1 MIDPVLLLDLTTL
14 NDDDT
19 AETVQ
24 ALCAK
29 AVTPRGD
36 VAAVCVLPAF
46 IGVAKKALAGTGVK
60 VAGVAN
66 FPAGDDDPFGAADE
80 TQFEVNAGADEVD
93 VVVPWQAALDGDLDA
108 VTGLVAACA
117 EATPPGGLKAIL
129 ETGSHPDL
137 ETTRRIA
144 DAALAGGAGWV
155 KTSTGKVGQGA
166 TLEAARVLAEAV
178 RDHGSGGVKVS
189 GGVRTGD
196 DARAYIRV
204 VEEVLGEGWATPATM
219 RIGASSLLD
228 ELLAR

>member
-1 MIDPVLLLDLTTL
+1 MIDPVLLLDLTSL
-14 NDDDT
+14 DDDDT

-29 AVTPRGD
+29 AVTPRGH

-46 IGVAKKALAGTGVK
+46 VGVAKKALAGTGVK
-60 VAGVAN
+60 VASVAN

-80 TQFEVNAGADEVD
+80 AQFEVNAGADEVD
-93 VVVPWQAALDGDLDA
+93 VVVPWQAALEGDLDA

-155 KTSTGKVGQGA
+155 KTSTGKVGPGA
-166 TLEAARVLAEAV
+166 SPEAARVLAEAI
-178 RDHGSGGVKVS
+178 RDHGSGALKIS
-189 GGVRTGD
+189 GGVRTGEQ
-196 DARAYIRV
+196 AREYIALA
-204 VEEVLGEGWATPATM
+204 ESILGEGWATPDTM

-228 ELLAR
+228 TLLAE